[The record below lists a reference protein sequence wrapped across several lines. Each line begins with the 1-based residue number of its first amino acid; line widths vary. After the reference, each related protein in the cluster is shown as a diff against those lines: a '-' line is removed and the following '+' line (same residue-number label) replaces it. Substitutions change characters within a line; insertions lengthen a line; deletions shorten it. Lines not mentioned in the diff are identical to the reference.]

1 MARAKG
7 WYTHTLVSGSEAGTD
22 ALGDFTIASSLV
34 NPTVLRT
41 RAFAALAFADLN
53 GPPFNPGNAYSPLV
67 LRLVITSA
75 DDPPESGWEIETQG
89 IDDVT
94 YHPLVWDAGLYVPA
108 SLDLS
113 RPELVFSNAALA
125 GGVVDVKSER
135 HFDGDTDVL
144 VSFFIGPGAGGGS
157 VADSEWTGQL
167 WVRCLIEADI

>member
-1 MARAKG
+1 MTRAKG
-7 WYTHTLVSGSEAGTD
+7 WYTETLVSGSVAGVD

-53 GPPFNPGNAYSPLV
+53 GPPFNPGNSYSPLV
-67 LRLVITSA
+67 LRLVITTA
-75 DDPPESGWEIETQG
+75 DDPPESGWQTLQQG

-108 SLDLS
+108 SLDLT
-113 RPELVFSNAALA
+113 RPEAVFSNAALA

-135 HFDGDTDVL
+135 HFDGDVNVL
-144 VSFFIGPGAGGGS
+144 VSFFMGAGAGGGS
-157 VADSEWTGQL
+157 FADPSWTGQL